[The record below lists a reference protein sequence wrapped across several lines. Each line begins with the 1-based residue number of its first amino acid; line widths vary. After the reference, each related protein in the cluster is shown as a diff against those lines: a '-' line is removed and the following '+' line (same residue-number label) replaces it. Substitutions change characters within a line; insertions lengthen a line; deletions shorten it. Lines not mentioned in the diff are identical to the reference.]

1 MQYRLQTTW
10 KATEDVAGMAEYI
23 VEKFKNSDA
32 ALIFLDKYDI
42 EVQRLKNFPF
52 GYRGVSFEYRGYE
65 IRIKSFDTY
74 NVFFT
79 VDTEEHCVYI
89 LRVLKDRQDWK
100 SIMANPLE
108 YHFG

>member
-32 ALIFLDKYDI
+32 ALSFLDKYDI

-65 IRIKSFDTY
+65 IRIKSSIHIMCFSLWIRKNIVY
-74 NVFFT
+74 IF
-79 VDTEEHCVYI
+79 CVY
-89 LRVLKDRQDWK
+89 
-100 SIMANPLE
+100 
-108 YHFG
+108 

>member
-32 ALIFLDKYDI
+32 ALSFLDKYDI

-52 GYRGVSFEYRGYE
+52 G
-65 IRIKSFDTY
+65 
-74 NVFFT
+74 
-79 VDTEEHCVYI
+79 
-89 LRVLKDRQDWK
+89 
-100 SIMANPLE
+100 
-108 YHFG
+108 

>member
-10 KATEDVAGMAEYI
+10 KATEDVPGMAEYI

-32 ALIFLDKYDI
+32 ALSFLDKYDI

-79 VDTEEHCVYI
+79 VDT
-89 LRVLKDRQDWK
+89 
-100 SIMANPLE
+100 
-108 YHFG
+108 